1 MLQKES
7 GALVPG
13 RSRFVPLEASAGLNE
28 EGEKGVMQKKKKD
41 ALCRF
46 TAGSQNTRGPSS
58 LSGPT
63 GVRLF
68 RRGRRAG
75 RGTGSGRDRA
85 QSEPGTSQENVVKK
99 E

>member
-13 RSRFVPLEASAGLNE
+13 RSQFVPLEASAGLNE

-46 TAGSQNTRGPSS
+46 TAGS
-58 LSGPT
+58 
-63 GVRLF
+63 
-68 RRGRRAG
+68 
-75 RGTGSGRDRA
+75 
-85 QSEPGTSQENVVKK
+85 
-99 E
+99 

>member
-28 EGEKGVMQKKKKD
+28 EGEKGVMQKKKKEKD
-41 ALCRF
+41 APCRF

-58 LSGPT
+58 PSGPT
-63 GVRLF
+63 GVRCGCLGEEGGRAERQEVAETE
-68 RRGRRAG
+68 RRV
-75 RGTGSGRDRA
+75 
-85 QSEPGTSQENVVKK
+85 SQGPLRKM
-99 E
+99 